1 LPARADYGI
10 ALLPRYIVA
19 THEPDLV
26 EVTLGGRLP
35 ERDVWLLVR
44 GDLKSVPRVKAVTD
58 YLVEV
63 FQRERRLLAG

>member
-1 LPARADYGI
+1 M
-10 ALLPRYIVA
+10 A
-19 THEPDLV
+19 THEPELV

-58 YLVEV
+58 YLVEL